1 MNNKNN
7 RIKVS
12 IIDDSKAYRNSLRNI
27 LEADRRI
34 CICDEYDSGT
44 AFINVLDSNFQPD
57 ICLIDVVLKDMSGI
71 ECAKK
76 IKEKDPNIH
85 IVIMTACPNTESFS
99 EARKIGADYIEKGS
113 RFEAII
119 DHIITKCSSSM
130 NNNIR
135 NSNQYKKSSR

>member
-1 MNNKNN
+1 MNNKNG

-12 IIDDSKAYRNSLRNI
+12 IIDDSKSYRNSLRNM
-27 LEADRRI
+27 LEVDQRI

-44 AFINVLDSNFQPD
+44 AFINTLDSNFHPD
-57 ICLIDVVLKDMSGI
+57 VCLIDVVLKDMSGI

-76 IKEKDPNIH
+76 VIEKDLNIH

-99 EARKIGADYIEKGS
+99 EARKIGADYIEKGP

-119 DHIITKCSSSM
+119 EHIITTRCGSL

-135 NSNQYKKSSR
+135 NFNQYKKS